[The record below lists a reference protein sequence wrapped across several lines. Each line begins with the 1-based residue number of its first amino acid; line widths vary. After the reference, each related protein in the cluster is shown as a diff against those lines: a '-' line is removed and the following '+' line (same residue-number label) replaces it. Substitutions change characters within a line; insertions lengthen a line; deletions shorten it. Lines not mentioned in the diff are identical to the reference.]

1 MNEFLKSIPKNF
13 SLCKQNKITIILG
26 NEASD
31 LDSIASSLSYAYF
44 LQQKE
49 QSGFFIPVLNIPSHE
64 FKLRTET
71 TWFFKKLD
79 IDYSLL
85 LFWPEIEKQNLE
97 NVDFI
102 LTDHNV
108 LSNHQ
113 RVYSSNVTEIID
125 HHVDEKKY
133 SPKKRIIES
142 VGSVCTLIGERILHQ
157 GVEIPLPILE
167 LILGTILLD
176 TMNLNPIF
184 KKVKEK
190 DIQIANELSK
200 LCQYT
205 SKDQLELYEKLQM
218 ERFNVESLSSLDLLK
233 SDYKEMKRNQVNIGI
248 SSVKCS
254 LFNWIKKDSEL
265 EKVLSEF
272 TKENGVDLLFC
283 MNAYF
288 VKDEFFRDL
297 LIFSKDKEWMK
308 KMEHFLLVERQ
319 DLKLVK
325 LEHESLFIYS
335 QKNIAASRKVLDP
348 LLKEYFEK

>member
-1 MNEFLKSIPKNF
+1 MNEFLRSIPKNL
-13 SLCKQNKITIILG
+13 SHCKSKITIILG

-44 LQQKE
+44 QNKTKNHL
-49 QSGFFIPVLNIPSHE
+49 FIPVINIPSNE

-71 TWFFKKLD
+71 TWFFKKLEMD
-79 IDYSLL
+79 SSLL

-113 RVYSSNVTEIID
+113 QAFASNVVEIID
-125 HHVDEKKY
+125 HHVDENKY
-133 SPKKRIIES
+133 SPKNKIIES
-142 VGSVCTLIGERILHQ
+142 VGSVCTLIGEIILEKEL
-157 GVEIPLPILE
+157 EIPLPILE
-167 LILGTILLD
+167 LLLGTILLD
-176 TMNLNPIF
+176 TMNLNPEF

-190 DIQIANELSK
+190 DMKVANQLSS
-200 LCQYT
+200 LCGYT
-205 SKDQLELYEKLQM
+205 LKDQMELYEKLQF
-218 ERFNVESLSSLDLLK
+218 ERFNVDSLSSLDLLK
-233 SDYKEMKRNQVNIGI
+233 SDYKEKKRNQVNIGI

-254 LFNWIKKDSEL
+254 LDNWIKKDSML
-265 EKVLSEF
+265 ENVLNEF

-288 VKDEFFRDL
+288 LKDEFFRDL
-297 LIFSKDKEWMK
+297 LIYSKDKDLLK
-308 KMEHFLLVERQ
+308 KMKHFLLVERD

-325 LEHESLFIYS
+325 LEHETLSIYS

-348 LLKEYFEK
+348 LLTEYFSK